1 MKRIIGIACCLF
13 SLCIIGASGRAP
25 ARAWKQQGER
35 LPLAPR
41 AAFGPKAAAQAE
53 KPKSEKFS
61 ALAYLPSGAGRA
73 MGGSGATANVDV
85 YVKSYTTN
93 QEANVLGALLLDKGP
108 DALLDALQKADPI
121 GKITLTGRVGF
132 YDLKLIRSRPTETG
146 RQIIAVGDRPIG
158 FLELYYSGHSR
169 DYEFGILTLNL
180 TKDKKGKEKGEGVL
194 VYAAKVKVLDGKKLE
209 IENYG
214 VDPVRLMGVRKL

>member
-1 MKRIIGIACCLF
+1 MKRIIAIACCLF
-13 SLCIIGASGRAP
+13 SLCLVCASGRAP
-25 ARAWKQQGER
+25 ARAWKQQGE
-35 LPLAPR
+35 PFSLALS
-41 AAFGPKAAAQAE
+41 AAFGPAAADKE
-53 KPKSEKFS
+53 KPKSERFA

-73 MGGSGATANVDV
+73 MVRPGATANVDV

-108 DALLDALQKADPI
+108 DALLDVLQKADSI

-146 RQIIAVGDRPIG
+146 RQIIAVGDRPMG
-158 FLELYYSGHSR
+158 FLEMYYSGRSR

-180 TKDKKGKEKGEGVL
+180 TRDKKGKEKGEGAL
-194 VYAAKVKVLDGKKLE
+194 LYAAKVKVLDGKK
-209 IENYG
+209 IEMETYG
-214 VDPVRLMGVRKL
+214 IEPVRLMAVRKL